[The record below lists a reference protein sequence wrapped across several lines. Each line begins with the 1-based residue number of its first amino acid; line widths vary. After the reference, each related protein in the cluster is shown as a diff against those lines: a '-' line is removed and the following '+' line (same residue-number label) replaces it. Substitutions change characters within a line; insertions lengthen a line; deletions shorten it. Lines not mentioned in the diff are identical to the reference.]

1 MKRRAMVGLLFLS
14 TVLTGCQGAGLGTT
28 ADVVIGS
35 KDFTEQIILGE
46 LLAQFIEAT
55 TSLKVDRRLQLGGT
69 FVCHE
74 ALKAGQLDA
83 YIEYTGTAFTAI
95 LGQAGE
101 SNPQEVYRRV
111 KDYYERNF
119 DLEVTAPLGF
129 ENTFAIV
136 VRGQDARQ
144 FNLTNISDLK
154 SQASRWRA
162 GFGYE
167 FLQRED
173 GFPGLSQTYGLQ
185 FDRPPQVMDLGL
197 IYRALVEKQVDVVA
211 GSSTDAQISRLDL
224 VILRDDRQYFPPYE
238 AVPIVRRTTLE
249 KYPQLRQ
256 VLAKLGGF
264 ISVGDIQKLNYE
276 VEGELRPVKEAVQQF
291 LLEKGV
297 VSARF

>member
-238 AVPIVRRTTLE
+238 AVPIVRRATLE